1 MVKGRHKLS
10 PLHAKIYIERI
21 MGDPIKDLAKTYG
34 MTESGIRSTL
44 SRVNWILR
52 EGEKDDIKAAVIEI
66 YAAWLDFMKE
76 RF

>member
-1 MVKGRHKLS
+1 MS
-10 PLHAKIYIERI
+10 PLHAKMYVERL
-21 MGDPIKDLAKTYG
+21 MGVPIADLAKTYG
-34 MTESGIRSTL
+34 MTQSGIRSTL

-52 EGEKDDIKAAVIEI
+52 EGEKDDIKAAAIEI